1 LERWN
6 PALDKFSEVTGLSVE
21 LFDAGARLI
30 LNPRRLTPLVA
41 LLRQYDSEP
50 GLFAEC
56 ALRCVRQGGT
66 RPAVVVAESHGLTV
80 VGTSLMLEG
89 KIVGAAV
96 AGYAL
101 AGFSQVASVQRWA
114 READVPF
121 DRLWSIVRQQ
131 APVPARRLK
140 LHGELLQVLGDA
152 LLRENHRTR
161 QYEALVVQ
169 LQAAD
174 AAKDEFLAVV
184 SHELRS
190 PLTPI
195 AGWASVLKTSEDLEQ
210 VHRAAEIIERNAL
223 LQGRMVEDL
232 IDMTRLARDTMELD
246 LEILDASTVV
256 RRALED
262 SAQDIGKKAIRVE
275 VLEAGE
281 PLRVEGDAVR
291 LEQVFRNIV
300 SNAVKFTPAAGS
312 IRVTLGRDADNAR
325 IVIADTGK
333 GIAPEFLP
341 FVFEM
346 FRQQQHGTRRGK
358 EGLGIGLSLVK
369 KLVDRHHGTVAV
381 SSAGP
386 GRGTVVEVRLPLAAG
401 AQQPAGAAPAAAEAT
416 LPFTGL
422 SILAVEDFEDAR
434 ESLRA
439 LLVRLGATVTA
450 AQDGREGLEMMQQGA
465 KPDVVLCDLL
475 MPGMDG
481 FEFMR
486 GLERLPAHP
495 PVIAL
500 SSLLGGRERSRE
512 AGFQGYVGKPY
523 SDAAV
528 IAAVRAA
535 TKRS

>member
-1 LERWN
+1 
-6 PALDKFSEVTGLSVE
+6 
-21 LFDAGARLI
+21 
-30 LNPRRLTPLVA
+30 
-41 LLRQYDSEP
+41 
-50 GLFAEC
+50 
-56 ALRCVRQGGT
+56 
-66 RPAVVVAESHGLTV
+66 
-80 VGTSLMLEG
+80 
-89 KIVGAAV
+89 
-96 AGYAL
+96 
-101 AGFSQVASVQRWA
+101 
-114 READVPF
+114 
-121 DRLWSIVRQQ
+121 
-131 APVPARRLK
+131 
-140 LHGELLQVLGDA
+140 
-152 LLRENHRTR
+152 
-161 QYEALVVQ
+161 
-169 LQAAD
+169 
-174 AAKDEFLAVV
+174 
-184 SHELRS
+184 
-190 PLTPI
+190 
-195 AGWASVLKTSEDLEQ
+195 
-210 VHRAAEIIERNAL
+210 
-223 LQGRMVEDL
+223 
-232 IDMTRLARDTMELD
+232 
-246 LEILDASTVV
+246 
-256 RRALED
+256 
-262 SAQDIGKKAIRVE
+262 
-275 VLEAGE
+275 
-281 PLRVEGDAVR
+281 
-291 LEQVFRNIV
+291 VFRNIV

>member
-1 LERWN
+1 M
-6 PALDKFSEVTGLSVE
+6 TGLSVE
-21 LFDAGARLI
+21 LFDVGARLI

-41 LLRQYDSEP
+41 VLRQYDAEP
-50 GLFAEC
+50 GLFADC

-66 RPAVVVAESHGLTV
+66 RPAVVVAASHGLTV
-80 VGTSLMLEG
+80 VGTSLVLEG

-101 AGFSQVASVQRWA
+101 AGFSQVVSVQRWA
-114 READVPF
+114 RDAGVPF

-131 APVPARRLK
+131 APVPERRLK
-140 LHGELLQVLGDA
+140 VHGELLQVLGDA
-152 LLRENHRTR
+152 LLRESHRTR

-195 AGWASVLKTSEDLEQ
+195 AGWASVLKTSKDLEQ
-210 VHRAAEIIERNAL
+210 VHRAAEVIERNAL

-262 SAQDIGKKAIRVE
+262 SAQDIGTKALRVE
-275 VLEAGE
+275 VIEAGE

-386 GRGTVVEVRLPLAAG
+386 GRGTVVEVGLPLAAG
-401 AQQPAGAAPAAAEAT
+401 SPQPAEAAPAAAEAT

-439 LLVRLGATVTA
+439 LLLRLGATVTA

-465 KPDVVLCDLL
+465 RPDVVLCDLL

-486 GLERLPAHP
+486 GVERLPAHP

-500 SSLLGGRERSRE
+500 SSLVGGRERSRE

-523 SDAAV
+523 NDAAV

-535 TKRS
+535 TKRR